1 MEEQVIQTPVAPE
14 PQPVAGAD
22 TAQPTLDV
30 SGIKA
35 EYESQINALKV
46 QAAEADE
53 RFQGIKAKLDEVYKK
68 QDDQGK
74 ISGRKPTKPPKKKTR
89 RSPNSTANWRTFA
102 RLTKPQQCA
111 QRRCRLS
118 AKLAQLTPSK
128 C

>member
-68 QDDQGK
+68 QDDQ
-74 ISGRKPTKPPKKKTR
+74 RKKVLQDQGQWKD
-89 RSPNSTANWRTFA
+89 
-102 RLTKPQQCA
+102 L
-111 QRRCRLS
+111 
-118 AKLAQLTPSK
+118 
-128 C
+128 